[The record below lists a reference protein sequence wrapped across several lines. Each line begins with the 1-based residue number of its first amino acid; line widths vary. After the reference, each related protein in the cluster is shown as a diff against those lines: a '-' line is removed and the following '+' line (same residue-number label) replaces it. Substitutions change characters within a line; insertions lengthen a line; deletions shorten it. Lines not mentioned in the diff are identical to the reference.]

1 MIVVMDPDSAAGSIL
16 AAIGLSGAAG
26 LNAWIPL
33 FTSGL
38 LARAGVIELA
48 APYDRLGSTWVLVI
62 TGSALLIDLVGDKIP
77 GIDHLLHV
85 IGVALHPVAGAL
97 LFAGQAGVGSDLPTV
112 LSLLG
117 GAALAGGL
125 HGLRATA
132 RPAVTAGTAGSGN
145 ALVSA
150 GEDVLSA
157 VLTVLALALP
167 VLAVALL
174 IAVAV
179 SAIRMWRRRSRRS
192 RRA

>member
-1 MIVVMDPDSAAGSIL
+1 MAMDLGSAAGSIL

-26 LNAWIPL
+26 LNAWLPL
-33 FTSGL
+33 FVTGL
-38 LARAGVIELA
+38 VARVGVIELA
-48 APYDRLGSTWVLVI
+48 APYDRLESTWVLVI
-62 TGSALLIDLVGDKIP
+62 TGGALLIDVVGDKIP
-77 GIDHLLHV
+77 GIDHALHA
-85 IGVALHPVAGAL
+85 IGVVLHPVAGAL

-112 LSLLG
+112 ISLAG

-167 VLAVALL
+167 V
-174 IAVAV
+174 IAVVLVIAIVV
-179 SAIRMWRRRSRRS
+179 SALRIVRRRSRR
-192 RRA
+192 RETE

>member
-1 MIVVMDPDSAAGSIL
+1 M
-16 AAIGLSGAAG
+16 
-26 LNAWIPL
+26 
-33 FTSGL
+33 
-38 LARAGVIELA
+38 
-48 APYDRLGSTWVLVI
+48 LVI
-62 TGSALLIDLVGDKIP
+62 TGSALVIDLVGDKIP

-97 LFAGQAGVGSDLPTV
+97 LFAGQAGVGSDLPMV
-112 LSLLG
+112 VSLLG

-125 HGLRATA
+125 HGLRATV
-132 RPAVTAGTAGSGN
+132 RPAVTAGTAGTGN

-157 VLTVLALALP
+157 VLTVLALVLP

-174 IAVAV
+174 IAVVV
-179 SAIRMWRRRSRRS
+179 SAVRVWRRRSRRS

>member
-1 MIVVMDPDSAAGSIL
+1 MDLGAAAGSIL

-33 FTSGL
+33 LVSGL
-38 LARAGVIELA
+38 LARTGVIDLA

-77 GIDHLLHV
+77 GIDSLLHV
-85 IGVALHPVAGAL
+85 VGVALHPVAGAL

-112 LSLLG
+112 VSLLA

-125 HGLRATA
+125 HGLRAAA
-132 RPAVTAGTAGSGN
+132 RPAVTVGTVGTGN
-145 ALVSA
+145 AFVSA

-167 VLAVALL
+167 LLAVALL
-174 IAVAV
+174 IAIALAAV
-179 SAIRMWRRRSRRS
+179 RIWRRRARRS
-192 RRA
+192 RQW